1 MNEIE
6 KNVPAVVAKRL
17 PRYYRYLSELL
28 SSGVNRISSG
38 ELSSLMNVTAS
49 QIRQDFNY
57 FGGFGQQGYGYNV
70 EYLHKTIGEILGLD
84 KGNSAIVI
92 GVGNL
97 GRAIANHDQFE
108 KRGFKIAA
116 LFDIDENIVGKQIN
130 GKNVYHTDE
139 LEKYLESNKTD
150 IAILTVPVET
160 TQDVA
165 DRVIACGISGL
176 LNFSDT
182 EIKTEKGISVENVH
196 FSDALMMLSY
206 RLKYE

>member
-1 MNEIE
+1 MINNE
-6 KNVPAVVAKRL
+6 KHVPAVVIKRL

-116 LFDIDENIVGKQIN
+116 LFDIDENICYISLELDKTASVSVDVGRVITRLFKNDKQIC
-130 GKNVYHTDE
+130 
-139 LEKYLESNKTD
+139 
-150 IAILTVPVET
+150 I
-160 TQDVA
+160 
-165 DRVIACGISGL
+165 
-176 LNFSDT
+176 
-182 EIKTEKGISVENVH
+182 
-196 FSDALMMLSY
+196 
-206 RLKYE
+206 